1 LILTFQKLGAGISE
15 ENQKRLFN
23 EIVQFN
29 PEVLQA
35 GGGSGLGLWITRGI
49 VDLHNSTISVFSA
62 GKSVNQSVD
71 MTFNQRMTPSIESHY
86 VIYPEIIFSS
96 IISVDQVKVWAVHS
110 HWKYP
115 CSVSATRT
123 TALRWT

>member
-1 LILTFQKLGAGISE
+1 LKYRFDSVFFINLTGFPFLILGAGISE

-62 GKSVNQSVD
+62 G
-71 MTFNQRMTPSIESHY
+71 EL
-86 VIYPEIIFSS
+86 
-96 IISVDQVKVWAVHS
+96 
-110 HWKYP
+110 
-115 CSVSATRT
+115 VS
-123 TALRWT
+123 

>member
-1 LILTFQKLGAGISE
+1 MINLTCFPFLKLGAGISE

-49 VDLHNSTISVFSA
+49 VDLHNSRISVFSA
-62 GKSVNQSVD
+62 G
-71 MTFNQRMTPSIESHY
+71 EL
-86 VIYPEIIFSS
+86 
-96 IISVDQVKVWAVHS
+96 
-110 HWKYP
+110 
-115 CSVSATRT
+115 VS
-123 TALRWT
+123 